1 MAATTGLAHP
11 DIDDVDLSTVLLAL
25 ADPHR
30 RQVVLELARDPGT
43 ERQCATFALPIAKST
58 KTHHWRVLRE
68 SGLVYQRAA
77 GNGLHIRLREDDL
90 KRRFPGLLETIAA
103 LEA

>member
-1 MAATTGLAHP
+1 MPAELEHP
-11 DIDDVDLSTVLLAL
+11 DIDDVDLSAVLLAL

-30 RQVVLELARDPGT
+30 RQVVLELARQPET
-43 ERQCATFALPIAKST
+43 ERQCATFVLPIAKST

-68 SGLVYQRAA
+68 SGLVYQRAV
-77 GNGLHIRLREDDL
+77 GNGLYIRLRDEDL
-90 KRRFPGLLETIAA
+90 RRRFPGLLDTLAA

>member
-1 MAATTGLAHP
+1 MAPEPAHP
-11 DIDDVDLSTVLLAL
+11 DIDDVDLGTMLLAL

-30 RQVVLELARDPGT
+30 RRVVLEPARDPKT
-43 ERQCATFALPIAKST
+43 ERQCATFILPITKST

-77 GNGLHIRLREDDL
+77 GNALYIRLRADDL
-90 KRRFPGLLETIAA
+90 KRRFPGLLDTIAA

>member
-1 MAATTGLAHP
+1 MAPTAELEHP

-30 RQVVLELARDPGT
+30 RQVILELARDPKT
-43 ERQCATFALPIAKST
+43 ERRCATFVLPIAKST

-68 SGLVYQRAA
+68 SGLVYQRSV
-77 GNGLHIRLREDDL
+77 GNGLYIQLRDEDL
-90 KRRFPGLLETIAA
+90 RRRFPGLLDTLAA
-103 LEA
+103 LEG

>member
-1 MAATTGLAHP
+1 MTAVTGLAHP
-11 DIDDVDLSTVLLAL
+11 DIDDIDLSTVLLAL

-30 RQVVLELARDPGT
+30 RQVVLELARDPKT
-43 ERQCATFALPIAKST
+43 ERQCATFVLPIAKST

-68 SGLVYQRAA
+68 SGLVYQRAV
-77 GNGLHIRLREDDL
+77 GNGLYIRLREDDL
-90 KRRFPGLLETIAA
+90 KRRFPGLLDTIAA

>member
-1 MAATTGLAHP
+1 MTTATGLAHP

-30 RQVVLELARDPGT
+30 RQVVLELARDPKT

-68 SGLVYQRAA
+68 SGLVYQRAV
-77 GNGLHIRLREDDL
+77 GNGLYIRLREDDL
-90 KRRFPGLLETIAA
+90 KRRFPGLLDTIAA
-103 LEA
+103 LET

>member
-1 MAATTGLAHP
+1 MTAATELAHP
-11 DIDDVDLSTVLLAL
+11 DIDDVDLGTMLLAL

-30 RQVVLELARDPGT
+30 RRVVLELARDPKT
-43 ERQCATFALPIAKST
+43 ERQCATFALPITKST

-77 GNGLHIRLREDDL
+77 GNALYIRLRADDL
-90 KRRFPGLLETIAA
+90 KRRFPGLLDTIAA